1 MFVCLRVVS
10 TCLLVLVE
18 LPPRAHLF
26 CLPPPRGQ
34 TKRQQRLTLGTTSSS
49 THVRVSFP
57 PVATATNGTKIFP
70 IESIGGQHPQ
80 QQQQQLYS
88 PYGSSSAAAAA
99 AGNSHQMIMAFNG
112 NGAGGGGGGGGQDG
126 PHNKR
131 LCTGQEMI
139 ETIPLNSRNNNNNIN
154 VTDEPRRKR
163 EVATRPNHILLFTII
178 NPVYPITVDVL
189 HTICQ
194 PNGPVQRIVIF
205 KKNGVQAMVEFDS
218 IDSATRAR
226 EALNGCDIYSGCC
239 TLKIDYA
246 KPEKLN
252 VYKND
257 TDSSWDYTLAAGKDA
272 CNGRAPLLHDPNIYG
287 GRPTPYNDRQS
298 LVNRGPKPALLGAG
312 GGNGFAPNFSP
323 PEFHPSE
330 NWKPT
335 PAGTH
340 VGLMKDPPLTRNG
353 PANFIQPAQQQGA
366 VMMVYGLDSSTA
378 NTDKL
383 FNLFCLYGNV
393 VRIKFLKTKEGTAMV
408 QMGDAIAVER
418 SIQHLNNIP
427 IGNDGSKIQIAFSK
441 QNYLSEST
449 NPYTLPDNSISFKD
463 YSASKNNRFLS
474 LTQAS
479 KNRIQPPSK
488 ILHFFNTPPGM
499 SEDQLLQAFTSKDC
513 HPAQVRMFPLKSE
526 RSSSGLVEFP
536 SVSLAVAAIM
546 KCNHSAIDHKG
557 TKFPFIMKLCFS
569 SSKTMNGAWNNEN
582 IENINTIPV
591 VSGGVPMASSSVS
604 VAGASL
610 GGASSIGV
618 VTVSASGAMK
628 PGDDEP
634 M

>member
-1 MFVCLRVVS
+1 
-10 TCLLVLVE
+10 
-18 LPPRAHLF
+18 
-26 CLPPPRGQ
+26 
-34 TKRQQRLTLGTTSSS
+34 
-49 THVRVSFP
+49 
-57 PVATATNGTKIFP
+57 
-70 IESIGGQHPQ
+70 
-80 QQQQQLYS
+80 
-88 PYGSSSAAAAA
+88 
-99 AGNSHQMIMAFNG
+99 MIMAFNG
-112 NGAGGGGGGGGQDG
+112 NGAGGGQDG

-139 ETIPLNSRNNNNNIN
+139 ETVPLNSRNNNNNIN

-163 EVATRPNHILLFTII
+163 DVATRPNHILLFTII

-189 HTICQ
+189 HTICS
-194 PNGPVQRIVIF
+194 PNGQVQRIVIF

-218 IDSATRAR
+218 IESATRAR

-257 TDSSWDYTLAAGKDA
+257 TDSSWDYTLEAAVSKDA
-272 CNGRAPLLHDPNIYG
+272 CNGRAPLLHDPTIFG
-287 GRPTPYNDRQS
+287 GRPTPYNDRQT
-298 LVNRGPKPALLGAG
+298 LVNHGPKPALLGAG

-353 PANFIQPAQQQGA
+353 PANYIQPAQQQGA
-366 VMMVYGLDSSTA
+366 VMMVYGLDNNTA

-427 IGNDGSKIQIAFSK
+427 IGNDGGKFQIAYSK

-499 SEDQLLQAFTSKDC
+499 TEDLLLNAFTIKDC
-513 HPAQVRMFPLKSE
+513 HPSQVRMFPLKSE

-536 SVSLAVAAIM
+536 SVALAVNAIM
-546 KCNHSAIDHKG
+546 KCNHSAIEHKG

-569 SSKTMNGAWNNEN
+569 SSKTMNGAWSNEN
-582 IENINTIPV
+582 IENMGMGMAPPSGNPMSVSAASVSSVAAASGCVTSV
-591 VSGGVPMASSSVS
+591 SMSGGCHK
-604 VAGASL
+604 
-610 GGASSIGV
+610 
-618 VTVSASGAMK
+618 TEH
-628 PGDDEP
+628 DEP

>member
-1 MFVCLRVVS
+1 MTLEHQP
-10 TCLLVLVE
+10 TNHPT
-18 LPPRAHLF
+18 PPF
-26 CLPPPRGQ
+26 K
-34 TKRQQRLTLGTTSSS
+34 TGTTAAS
-49 THVRVSFP
+49 
-57 PVATATNGTKIFP
+57 NGTKIFP
-70 IESIGGQHPQ
+70 IESIGGGHQQ
-80 QQQQQLYS
+80 QQQQQLQYS
-88 PYGSSSAAAAA
+88 PYGSGGTSGLG
-99 AGNSHQMIMAFNG
+99 GNNPQMIMAFNG
-112 NGAGGGGGGGGQDG
+112 SNGAGGGGGGGQDG

-189 HTICQ
+189 HTICN

-257 TDSSWDYTLAAGKDA
+257 TDSSWDYTLD
-272 CNGRAPLLHDPNIYG
+272 
-287 GRPTPYNDRQS
+287 DRQS
-298 LVNRGPKPALLGAG
+298 LVTRGPKPALLGAG

-604 VAGASL
+604 AVSVQQQQQQQQVQ
-610 GGASSIGV
+610 SIGV
-618 VTVSASGAMK
+618 VQGK
-628 PGDDEP
+628 QDDEP

>member
-1 MFVCLRVVS
+1 M
-10 TCLLVLVE
+10 
-18 LPPRAHLF
+18 
-26 CLPPPRGQ
+26 Q
-34 TKRQQRLTLGTTSSS
+34 
-49 THVRVSFP
+49 
-57 PVATATNGTKIFP
+57 
-70 IESIGGQHPQ
+70 
-80 QQQQQLYS
+80 YS
-88 PYGSSSAAAAA
+88 PYGSGGTSGLG
-99 AGNSHQMIMAFNG
+99 GNNPQMIMAFNG
-112 NGAGGGGGGGGQDG
+112 SNGAGGGGGGGGQDG

-189 HTICQ
+189 HTICN

-257 TDSSWDYTLAAGKDA
+257 TDSSWDYTLD
-272 CNGRAPLLHDPNIYG
+272 
-287 GRPTPYNDRQS
+287 DRQS
-298 LVNRGPKPALLGAG
+298 LVTRGPKPALLGAG

-604 VAGASL
+604 AVSVAQQQQQVQ
-610 GGASSIGV
+610 SIGV
-618 VTVSASGAMK
+618 VQAK
-628 PGDDEP
+628 QDDEP

>member
-1 MFVCLRVVS
+1 MLAAVRNIRSDTLRVQEKIRAS
-10 TCLLVLVE
+10 RGAS
-18 LPPRAHLF
+18 PPFDTWDSHDK
-26 CLPPPRGQ
+26 
-34 TKRQQRLTLGTTSSS
+34 KRS
-49 THVRVSFP
+49 
-57 PVATATNGTKIFP
+57 KIFP
-70 IESIGGQHPQ
+70 IESSSGGGQFPF
-80 QQQQQLYS
+80 
-88 PYGSSSAAAAA
+88 PPCGGPSSSSISSVS
-99 AGNSHQMIMAFNG
+99 NSHSQMIMAFNG
-112 NGAGGGGGGGGQDG
+112 NGAGGGQDG

-257 TDSSWDYTLAAGKDA
+257 TDSSWDYTLD
-272 CNGRAPLLHDPNIYG
+272 
-287 GRPTPYNDRQS
+287 DRQS

-499 SEDQLLQAFTSKDC
+499 SEDQLLIAFTSKDC

-591 VSGGVPMASSSVS
+591 VSGGVPMASSSIS
-604 VAGASL
+604 VAA
-610 GGASSIGV
+610 AQSSIGV
-618 VTVSASGAMK
+618 VTVSTTGALK